1 MSFSA
6 RLEDLELSS
15 LLHLIAL
22 NRNSGRLRLTRSD
35 AHALLVFREGRVI
48 YAATNA
54 VRQTFGS
61 ILLLRGLINEEQL
74 MIALERQHSF
84 SEHRRLGQI
93 LIEMGA
99 VDESSLREV
108 MKEQTESVVSE
119 LMGWHKGF
127 FKFEPMEVARG
138 GEVEVDI
145 KEFLVAEGFD
155 TQELLLQAATR
166 LDEASRDRLA
176 GSQGLGRA
184 PEPEAE
190 PEEEPEESSPA
201 PEAPGE
207 EPRPLAAALGDHHP
221 PAFAGETALK
231 LMRYAAQIVN
241 RGVLFIVRSHEVA
254 GIGQFGIDIPG
265 AVQTSAERVRATA
278 IPRSEPS
285 ILRHVLDSRETYRGP
300 LKRTGWNE
308 YLIQQLGGEHP
319 SEVVVVPMVMQ
330 NDVRILFY
338 GDNLPGQERIGP
350 IEGVEFMM
358 AEAAR
363 EMDRAGRK
371 EK

>member
-61 ILLLRGLINEEQL
+61 ILLLRGLIDEEQL

-166 LDEASRDRLA
+166 MDEASRDRIA

-184 PEPEAE
+184 PAPEPEPEAPSPE
-190 PEEEPEESSPA
+190 PEPPK
-201 PEAPGE
+201 E
-207 EPRPLAAALGDHHP
+207 EPRPLADALGDHHP

-241 RGVLFIVRSHEVA
+241 RGVLFIVRSHEIA
-254 GIGQFGIDIPG
+254 GIGQFGIDLSG
-265 AVQTSAERVRATA
+265 AAQTSAERVRATA

-300 LKRTGWNE
+300 MKRSGWNE

-319 SEVVVVPMVMQ
+319 SEVVVVPMVLEK
-330 NDVRILFY
+330 DVRILFY

-363 EMDRAGRK
+363 EMEQAGPKRK
-371 EK
+371 